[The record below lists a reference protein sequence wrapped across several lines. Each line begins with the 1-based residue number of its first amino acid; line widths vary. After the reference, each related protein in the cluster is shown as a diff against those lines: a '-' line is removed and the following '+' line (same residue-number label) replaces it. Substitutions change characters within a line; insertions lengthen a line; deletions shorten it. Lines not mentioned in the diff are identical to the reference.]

1 MKQISKEE
9 YEALNDVEK
18 YQYWIDLWDTYKDHM
33 ADLAMVLTYSNN
45 PLYKSLGNLFGDT
58 ECYIAGAVYP
68 YNVSN
73 IIFLIINVMDNIV
86 I

>member
-9 YEALNDVEK
+9 YEALTEDEK
-18 YQYWIDLWDTYKDHM
+18 YQYCIDLWDMYKDHM
-33 ADLAMVLTYSNN
+33 ADLARVYTKNDN
-45 PLYKSLGNLFGDT
+45 PFWKSLGNLFGDT
-58 ECYIAGAVYP
+58 ECYIAGEVYP
-68 YNVSN
+68 YYVIN